1 MKIKVF
7 ISYSENDG
15 DKVEKLVSQ
24 LKNNNL
30 DVWFDQEQLYPGEEL
45 KPAIKNGIYSANIF
59 LACLSS
65 NYVNNFSGSWT
76 ERELKIATQ
85 NEEKQ
90 NVRKIIPVRFE
101 KAKGNQLPD
110 ILGKRAFADLSSFT
124 KWEKNF
130 NRLVD
135 AIKKTSLEQKK
146 RN

>member
-7 ISYSENDG
+7 ISYSENDEE
-15 DKVEKLVSQ
+15 KVTKLVSQ
-24 LKNNNL
+24 LKKNNL

-45 KPAIKNGIYSANIF
+45 NPAIKKGIYSAKIF

-65 NYVNNFSGSWT
+65 NYVNNFNGSWT
-76 ERELKIATQ
+76 ERELKIAMQ

-101 KAKGNQLPD
+101 KAKGSQLPD
-110 ILGKRAFADLSSFT
+110 ILGKRAFADLSNLT
-124 KWEKNF
+124 KWNNNF

-135 AIKKTSLEQKK
+135 AIKKTSLEQIK
-146 RN
+146 